1 MRRFRT
7 RQRSAAMT
15 MVEVLTAATLTV
27 AVLFA
32 AVSALLFGT
41 SSWLRGMG
49 RISAESEA
57 KRAVAAVSKILR
69 EAMAVVVDANGM
81 GLTFRYP
88 VRDSNGRYVLPPVW
102 DGVQR
107 RIAVESG
114 NLVLREGTAVR
125 VLCRDIDPVD
135 PRTGTSY
142 RIFTTPGGAI
152 IREVTVQIVTR
163 RDGRFANEAKGRVRE
178 TVFLRNVPQLT
189 R

>member
-1 MRRFRT
+1 MARR
-7 RQRSAAMT
+7 RSLGLT
-15 MVEVLTAATLTV
+15 MVELLTAATLTV

-57 KRAVAAVSKILR
+57 KRAVAVVSQTLR
-69 EAMAVVVDANGM
+69 EAMAVTVDGDGM
-81 GLTFRYP
+81 GLSFRYP
-88 VRDSNGRYVLPPVW
+88 VRNSEGRYVLPPVW

-107 RIAVESG
+107 RITVQGG
-114 NLVLREGTAVR
+114 NLVLLEGDASR
-125 VLCRDIDPVD
+125 VLCRSLDSID
-135 PRTGTSY
+135 PRTGSTY
-142 RIFTTPGGAI
+142 RVFTAPSGAI
-152 IREVTVQIVTR
+152 VREVTIQIVTR